1 MNAANKNHPYVIALE
16 EHYWDPEVLKHFS
29 SRDAKRTS
37 VIEKKLMDVG
47 EVRIREMDEGGVDL
61 QVLSHGAP
69 AAQKLPADVVVQ
81 VSRETNDRLQKI
93 IETHPTRF
101 AGFATLPTAH
111 PRAAADELERTV
123 NKYGFKGAMIHGLTN
138 GTEFLDKKAFWPVFE
153 RAQALDVPLYMHP
166 AYPHAAVTETYY
178 KDYSERFPELIGPA
192 LGFTQ
197 EAATQAI
204 RLVLS
209 GVFDAYPR
217 LKIILGHLG
226 EGIPFLLWRIDQALS
241 REGNEGLK
249 FADLFREHFYVTT
262 SGNFSDTALA
272 CTIAELGVD
281 RVLFSVDWPFVSN
294 EMGTQW
300 MEKSALGAADK
311 EKILSGNAKKLLR
324 L

>member
-1 MNAANKNHPYVIALE
+1 MNAASKNKPYVIALE
-16 EHYWDPEVLKHFS
+16 EHYWDPELLKYFS
-29 SRDAKRTS
+29 ARDAKRIS
-37 VIEKKLMDVG
+37 DIEKKLMDVG
-47 EVRIREMDEGGVDL
+47 DVRIREMDEGGVDL

-69 AAQKLPADVVVQ
+69 AAQKLPPEAAVQ
-81 VSRETNDRLQKI
+81 VARETNDRLRKI

-111 PRAAADELERTV
+111 PNAAADELERTV
-123 NKYGFKGAMIHGLTN
+123 NKYGFKGAMIHGLTG
-138 GTEFLDKKAFWPVFE
+138 GTEFLDKKQFWPIFE
-153 RAQALDVPLYMHP
+153 RAQALDVPLYLHP
-166 AYPHAAVTETYY
+166 AYPHAAVTEAYY
-178 KDYSERFPELIGPA
+178 KDYTGRFPELLGPA

-197 EAATQAI
+197 ETATQAI

-226 EGIPFLLWRIDQALS
+226 EGIPFLLWRIDQSLS

-249 FADLFREHFYVTT
+249 FAELFREHFYVTT
-262 SGNFSDTALA
+262 SGNFSDTALT

-281 RVLFSVDWPFVSN
+281 RVLFSVDWPFISN

-300 MEKSALGAADK
+300 MEKTALSDADK
-311 EKILSGNAKKLLR
+311 EKILSRNARKLLR
-324 L
+324 I